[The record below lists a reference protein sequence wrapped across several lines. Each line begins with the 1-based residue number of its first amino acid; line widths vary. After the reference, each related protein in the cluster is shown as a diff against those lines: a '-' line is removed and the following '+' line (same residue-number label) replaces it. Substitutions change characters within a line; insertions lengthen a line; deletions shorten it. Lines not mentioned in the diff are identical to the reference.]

1 MYERKLWI
9 TFYNLFFFKKIES
22 ASEAAAQEAFGGVI
36 FDNSRMDLIPD
47 DESIFEGKCII

>member
-1 MYERKLWI
+1 MKENFELHFQIY
-9 TFYNLFFFKKIES
+9 FFKKIES